1 MGLDSLRQAKQSYH
15 PDKMVEKY
23 TVVIN
28 ND

>member
-15 PDKMVEKY
+15 PDRMVEKY
-23 TVVIN
+23 TVVVK